1 MDLSARLAEQQAGG
15 LTRQHRLVEGP
26 QQRRLQ
32 VKGRELINFSSNDYL
47 GLANDPAVRQAFIE
61 GADQYGVGAGAAHLI
76 TGHTRAHHELEGA
89 LAEFTGRDRA
99 LLFSTG
105 YMANLGVLSALT
117 DRHDVVYQDRLNH
130 ASLIDAGLLSRA
142 DARRYKHVDVDDL
155 QRQVDDRQGIIATDG
170 VFSMEGDIAP
180 LRALAAIAQ
189 PRGLMLM
196 VDEAHGLGVLGESGQ
211 GSAAMAGLGQEE
223 VPLLMGTLGK
233 ALGTYGAFV
242 AGSETVIESLIQF
255 ARSYVYTTAPPA
267 AIACATLA
275 SLEIVQGEP
284 ERRERL
290 FDNIRYF
297 QELAGQLGI
306 QAGNHQTPIQPVRFA
321 DIDTLMQA
329 QQGLEAQ
336 GLLVSAI
343 RPPTVPAPMLRITL
357 SSEHQRQDIE
367 QLFAALETALNDD

>member
-1 MDLSARLAEQQAGG
+1 MDLSVRLAEQQAGG
-15 LTRQHRLVEGP
+15 LTRRHRLVEGP

-32 VKGRELINFSSNDYL
+32 VHGRELINFSSNDYL

-61 GADQYGVGAGAAHLI
+61 GVDQYGVGAGAAHLI
-76 TGHTRAHHELEGA
+76 TGHTRAHHELEEA

-105 YMANLGVLSALT
+105 YMANLGVLSTLT
-117 DRHDVVYQDRLNH
+117 DRHDVIYQDRLNH

-142 DARRYKHVDVDDL
+142 DVRRYKHVDVDDL

-180 LRALAAIAQ
+180 LRPLAAIAQ
-189 PRGLMLM
+189 QRGLMLM

-233 ALGTYGAFV
+233 ALGTHGAFV
-242 AGSETVIESLIQF
+242 AGSEMVIESLIQF

-267 AIACATLA
+267 AVACATLA
-275 SLEIVQGEP
+275 SLGIVKGEP

-290 FDNIRYF
+290 FDNVRYF
-297 QELAGQLGI
+297 QQLAGQLGV
-306 QAGNHQTPIQPVRFA
+306 QAGNNQTPIQPVRFA
-321 DIDTLMQA
+321 DIDTLMKA
-329 QQGLEAQ
+329 QQGLEEQ

-367 QLFAALETALNDD
+367 QLFAALEAVLNND